1 MLTIITFVSTLNR
14 TVSQICVSGEPS
26 VLLAGKQHGMI
37 ITPNGPLVFSRKKM
51 GNIVALELILRS
63 IVSRIM
69 ASQNVHALIPGTCK

>member
-1 MLTIITFVSTLNR
+1 MFQWR
-14 TVSQICVSGEPS
+14 AQCVVGR
-26 VLLAGKQHGMI
+26 QTTNNYGMI

-63 IVSRIM
+63 IVGRIM